1 MATAQ
6 TLIDRALRLI
16 GALASGDSPTA
27 QESADGLIS
36 LNNLLESWQAEKL
49 LAYALTDTAFTMTAA
64 DASYT
69 VGPAGNFALTPRPS
83 KIEDVYIRS
92 SNIDYPVEL
101 IDFDRWNA
109 IPSKTVTSEIAS
121 KAYYEPSLPTG
132 TLQLWPVPSAANS
145 LHIVTWTP
153 CSDLAALSTTVAFP
167 QGWERALAFNLAVE
181 IAPEYGANPSDAVMR
196 GSVES
201 KAIIMRANHRPIIA
215 VTDITTVTGR
225 RSDIYS
231 GGYV

>member
-1 MATAQ
+1 MATSQ
-6 TLIDRALRLI
+6 TIIDRALRLI
-16 GALASGDSPTA
+16 GAIASGDSPTA

-49 LAYALTDTAFTMTAA
+49 LVYALTDTAFTMTAA

-83 KIEDVYIRS
+83 AIENVYIRS
-92 SNIDYPVEL
+92 SNVDYPLEL
-101 IDFDRWNA
+101 VDNDRWVA
-109 IPSKTVTSEIAS
+109 IADKTVTAEVPS
-121 KAYYEPSLPTG
+121 KAYYEPSLATG

-153 CSDLAALSTTVAFP
+153 CSSLAALSTTVAFP
-167 QGWERALAFNLAVE
+167 QGWERALSYALAIEV
-181 IAPEYGANPSDAVMR
+181 APEYGAAPSAAVINNA
-196 GSVES
+196 VES
-201 KAIIMRANHRPIIA
+201 KAIIMRANHRPMLMYPENA
-215 VTDITTVTGR
+215 RLAGR